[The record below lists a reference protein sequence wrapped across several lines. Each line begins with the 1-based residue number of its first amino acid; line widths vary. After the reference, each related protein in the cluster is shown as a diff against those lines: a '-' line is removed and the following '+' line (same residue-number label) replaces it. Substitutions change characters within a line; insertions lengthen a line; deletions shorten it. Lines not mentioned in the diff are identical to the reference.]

1 MHHHGWM
8 DDVLTELFFS
18 LGSCSL
24 VNLPIADGSK
34 SVPGV
39 LNLPRGGGGGV
50 VSQLGGRLL
59 TFFHNR
65 LVWFSIFFKLKN
77 RASSHSFSFLKKKLY
92 PVQFLFS
99 FLYAQLVLSE
109 LVLNSFRLVAYIKSV
124 L

>member
-8 DDVLTELFFS
+8 DDVLTEHFFS

-39 LNLPRGGGGGV
+39 LNLPRGGGV

-65 LVWFSIFFKLKN
+65 LVWFSIFFKIEE
-77 RASSHSFSFLKKKLY
+77 SS
-92 PVQFLFS
+92 QFPLF
-99 FLYAQLVLSE
+99 F
-109 LVLNSFRLVAYIKSV
+109 F
-124 L
+124 